1 MKLSIISALI
11 ATAFG
16 KAPVNDRR
24 EPALYDVS
32 EIMKKMDRQI
42 VQKGNVNWE
51 QEDFIQDG

>member
-16 KAPVNDRR
+16 KAPVNTRR

-32 EIMKKMDRQI
+32 KIMAKMDR
-42 VQKGNVNWE
+42 
-51 QEDFIQDG
+51 